1 MCTPA
6 EVLCKNLPIEF
17 STYIEYCRA
26 LKFDEKADYVYLRRL
41 LKDVFL

>member
-17 STYIEYCRA
+17 STYIDYCRA
-26 LKFDEKADYVYLRRL
+26 LKFEEKADYAYLRRL